1 MKNIKKKTYKNN
13 THKRKKNTSTN
24 RNGGKV
30 IASGGFGCVFRP
42 AIKCK
47 TQKNN
52 IGDITKLMTKKH
64 AINEYNEITKFQKIL
79 NHIPNYT
86 DYFLVDGFTLC
97 EPDLLT
103 SEDLKNY
110 SEKCRALQ
118 KDNIYD
124 NNINSSLNKVLALN
138 MPDGGKDVGDYIDE
152 NKSENNLIA
161 LNNSLINL
169 LINGIIAMNKSNIYH
184 CDIKESN
191 VLVKKENDNK
201 LNTRLIDWGLSCEY
215 KPHQLIPKLLTR
227 RPFQYNVPYSI
238 ILFNKEFITR
248 YTKFLKKNPDINYS
262 TIREFVI
269 NYILIWINIRGA
281 GHLKVINSQMNKLFI
296 NQLPVLDDKNKL
308 SFIEYEFTYHYIIE
322 YISKIL
328 EKYTKKNKIYIKE
341 YFNDVFIKNIDI
353 WGFVMIYMPFISFLY
368 DKYNTL
374 NTYEKKLFYKLKYII
389 VHFLF
394 ETPCE
399 PININELAKELKSLN
414 KLFNESDG
422 MVSVT
427 EYAYDTEASF
437 IKTKLLK

>member
-1 MKNIKKKTYKNN
+1 MKQKSKKNKT
-13 THKRKKNTSTN
+13 RKKNKSN
-24 RNGGKV
+24 RNGNGGKV

-42 AIKCK
+42 VLKCK
-47 TQKNN
+47 TQKNQN
-52 IGDITKLMTKKH
+52 DQREYITKLMTKKH
-64 AINEYNEITKFQKIL
+64 ATSEYDEIIKFQKIL

-86 DYFLVDGFTLC
+86 KYFLVDGFTIC
-97 EPDLLT
+97 EPDTLT
-103 SEDLKNY
+103 REDLKNY
-110 SEKCRALQ
+110 KEKCRALQ
-118 KDNIYD
+118 KDNIYED
-124 NNINSSLNKVLALN
+124 NINNSLHKVLALN

-152 NKSENNLIA
+152 NRSENKLIG
-161 LNNSLINL
+161 LNNSLIEL
-169 LINGIIAMNKSNIYH
+169 LLKGIIPMNKSHIYH

-191 VLVKKENDNK
+191 VLVKEDNK
-201 LNTRLIDWGLSCEY
+201 TLYTRLIDWGLSCEY
-215 KPHQLIPKLLTR
+215 NSHQLIPKQLTR

-248 YTKFLKKNPDINYS
+248 YTKFLKKNPNINYA

-296 NQLPVLDDKNKL
+296 NQLPVLDDDNKL

-328 EKYTKKNKIYIKE
+328 QKYTKKNKMYLKE

-368 DKYNTL
+368 DKYNDL
-374 NTYEKKLFYKLKYII
+374 NKYEKKLFNKLKYII

-394 ETPCE
+394 ENPCD
-399 PININELAKELKSLN
+399 PIDMNELSKELKTIN
-414 KLFNESDG
+414 NLFQESDG
-422 MVSVT
+422 ITSVT
-427 EYAYDTEASF
+427 EYAYETDASL
-437 IKTKLLK
+437 IKSKSYI